1 MSKLVERLERMSE
14 GGGQALGFGAAVNRV
29 KTLPML
35 LIATLSEGDARA
47 AAAAA
52 AAGVDAV
59 IVSGASPQRMEK
71 VAAKLKKDM
80 PDIPWGVSLDSV
92 TRDDMERLAGIG
104 CDFVVFSAAGSQAS
118 ALNVEKIGKVLRINP
133 SLDDNLLRG
142 VNRLPVDA
150 VLLHNTGGGEAAL
163 TVEQLMAYE
172 RLAAGSG
179 KHLVAAMSSGLVDDM
194 ESLWGLGVQAI
205 AVALGADDPEKAL
218 ALAREA
224 MEKLPAKRRRPGR
237 SRMASLQ
244 LSGNA
249 PDADSPEED
258 DEGDDEE

>member
-52 AAGVDAV
+52 AAGVDA
-59 IVSGASPQRMEK
+59 IIISGVSPQKMDQ
-71 VAAKLKKDM
+71 VADKLKKDM
-80 PDIPWGVSLDSV
+80 ADIPWGVSLDSV
-92 TRDDMERLAGIG
+92 TRDGMERLANIG

-118 ALNVEKIGKVLRINP
+118 ALNVEGIGKVLKIAP
-133 SLDDNLLRG
+133 SLEDNLLRG
-142 VNRLPVDA
+142 VHRLPVDA
-150 VLLHNTGGGEAAL
+150 VLLNDSGASEATL
-163 TVEQLMAYE
+163 TVEQLMECE

-179 KHLVAAMSSGLVDDM
+179 KHLIAAMPSGLIDDM
-194 ESLWGLGVQAI
+194 ESLWVLGVQAV

-218 ALAREA
+218 SLAREA

-237 SRMASLQ
+237 SRMASLPIS
-244 LSGNA
+244 SGA
-249 PDADSPEED
+249 PDAGPPDED
-258 DEGDDEE
+258 DEEEEEE